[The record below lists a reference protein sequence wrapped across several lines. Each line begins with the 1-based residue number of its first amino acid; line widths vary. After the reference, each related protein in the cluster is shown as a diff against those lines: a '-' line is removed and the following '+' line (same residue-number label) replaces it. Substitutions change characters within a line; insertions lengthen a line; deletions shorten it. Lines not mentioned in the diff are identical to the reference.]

1 MIIRGIC
8 LLLLFA
14 NLGVMAWSMA
24 RPDQATRIFRRTDP
38 GVPALVLLRESD
50 RALEEMTREFSPGA
64 ATVNASCYTLG
75 PFTNTAELD
84 SALELIADQIDSSQQ
99 RQVMSPETQ
108 GFWVYIPAV
117 GSREEA
123 LTIARQLSEYGVR
136 DYYVVTAGEQENTI
150 SLGLYRDQINAQRRL
165 DTIQQLGFEVEQ
177 IIRNDEF
184 PDYWLDYSHA
194 QDVRPGWE
202 AILVS
207 QPDVTR
213 SQIACF

>member
-24 RPDQATRIFRRTDP
+24 RPDQAPRIFRRTDP

-99 RQVMSPETQ
+99 RQVMSSETQ
-108 GFWVYIPAV
+108 GYWVYIPAV

-177 IIRNDEF
+177 NVRSEEF

-194 QDVRPGWE
+194 ENVRPGWE

-207 QPDVTR
+207 QPNVTR

>member
-24 RPDQATRIFRRTDP
+24 RPDQETRIFRRTDP

-64 ATVNASCYTLG
+64 TAVNAACYTLG
-75 PFTNTAELD
+75 PFHNTAELD
-84 SALELIADQIDSSQQ
+84 SAFELIAEQIDSSQQ
-99 RQVMSPETQ
+99 RQVMSPETP
-108 GFWVYIPAV
+108 GYWVYIPAV
-117 GSREEA
+117 GSRQEA
-123 LTIARQLSEYGVR
+123 LSIARQLSEFGVR
-136 DYYVVTAGEQENTI
+136 DYYVVTAGAQENTI
-150 SLGLYRDQINAQRRL
+150 SLGLYRDEVNAQRRL
-165 DTIQQLGFEVEQ
+165 DTINQLGFQAEQ
-177 IIRNDEF
+177 ITRNDEF
-184 PDYWLDYSHA
+184 PDYWLDYSHPPDA
-194 QDVRPGWE
+194 RPGWE

-207 QPDVTR
+207 QPNVTR